1 MTYAFLVALL
11 GAAGLGIAVA
21 VLKGQRDKARQAL
34 ADEHTKSM
42 VAAAAWLEERDG
54 LHAALRAKDALHR
67 SHFDEFSALVERCSD
82 RAAPLLLPWIQRV
95 LQGAGSPT
103 GVRNDKDGVS
113 TDPASPGAA
122 RRRDTGKLPR

>member
-1 MTYAFLVALL
+1 VTYAFLVALL

-21 VLKGQRDKARQAL
+21 VLKAQRDSARRAL
-34 ADEHTKSM
+34 ADEHTKAM
-42 VAAAAWLEERDG
+42 IAAAAWLDERNG
-54 LHAALRAKDALHR
+54 LQAALRAKEALHR

-103 GVRNDKDGVS
+103 GVRNDPDSVS
-113 TDPASPGAA
+113 TDPATPGA
-122 RRRDTGKLPR
+122 RGRRDTGKLPR